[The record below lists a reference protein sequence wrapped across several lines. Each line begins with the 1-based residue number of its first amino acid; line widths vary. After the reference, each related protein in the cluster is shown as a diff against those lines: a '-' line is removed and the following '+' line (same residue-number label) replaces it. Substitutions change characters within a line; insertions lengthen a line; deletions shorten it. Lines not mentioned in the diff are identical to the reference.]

1 LISKIIGT
9 IIFVIII
16 GVLMI
21 DSYITLKNQTHRL
34 TGSSASHIG
43 FLLIILMLLI
53 FSRQGT
59 IF

>member
-1 LISKIIGT
+1 
-9 IIFVIII
+9 
-16 GVLMI
+16 MI